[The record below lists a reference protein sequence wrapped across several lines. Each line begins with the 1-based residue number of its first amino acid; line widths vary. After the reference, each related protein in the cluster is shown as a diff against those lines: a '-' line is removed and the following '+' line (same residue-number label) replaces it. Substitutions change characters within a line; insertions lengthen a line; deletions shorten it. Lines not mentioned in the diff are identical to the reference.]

1 LYSEISSGNFARFFL
16 FIMTQSLRDKV
27 LQGHIPAHIAII
39 MDGNGRWAKS
49 KKLPRLAGHKEGIN
63 SVREITR
70 VCGEIGVKHLTLYT
84 FSTENWNRP
93 EAEVGALMKLLLNTI
108 NIEVKELHKNNV
120 RFTTIG
126 NLSQLP
132 ESTRTGIKNG
142 VELTEDNTGLN
153 LCLALSY
160 GSRQEIVEAACSI
173 AKQAAEGM
181 IDVRDI
187 NETVFSR
194 KLFTSSMPDPELL
207 IRTSGENRLS
217 NFLLWQIAYSEIYL
231 TETFWPEFRERE
243 LMEAVLNYQSRE
255 RRFGKVSEQVSP

>member
-1 LYSEISSGNFARFFL
+1 
-16 FIMTQSLRDKV
+16 MTQPLWDKV
-27 LQGHIPAHIAII
+27 LQGHIPVHIAII

-132 ESTRTGIKNG
+132 KSTRTGIKNG

-194 KLFTSSMPDPELL
+194 KLFTSSMPDPDLL